1 MTTSINL
8 KQWFYDQ
15 DETDELLDD
24 KVDKESGKGLSTN
37 DYTTAEKNK
46 LSGVEAQANNYTHPN
61 SHAASMITGLANV
74 ATSGSYN
81 DLSNK
86 PTIPTKIS
94 ELVND
99 SGFGTSEA
107 GVVTVEQQATAE
119 TGYIS
124 TYVVKQG
131 GLQVGSKIN
140 IPKDFLVKSA
150 SVGTSTAANSPQSG
164 FAKGDKYLDFVI
176 NTKDS
181 SGTDEH
187 LYVNVKDLVDTYT
200 ADETTLT
207 LSNGQFSIKSGIIPQ
222 ASSTATDIKMNGT
235 QSAGSSSK
243 FAKADHV
250 HPVDTSRAAAV
261 HTHDEYLEFE
271 DLDDIIGLSYNESTG
286 VLSLTFTN
294 PNN

>member
-8 KQWFYDQ
+8 KTYF
-15 DETDELLDD
+15 
-24 KVDKESGKGLSTN
+24 VSKEEGKGLSSN
-37 DYTTAEKNK
+37 DYTTTEKNK
-46 LSGVEAQANNYTHPN
+46 LSNIEAQANNYTHPN

-86 PTIPTKIS
+86 PAIPTKIS

-150 SVGTSTAANSPQSG
+150 SVGTSSAANSPESG

-181 SGTDEH
+181 SDTDEH
-187 LYVNVKDLVDTYT
+187 LYINVKDLVDTYT

-207 LSNGQFSIKSGIIPQ
+207 LSNGEFSIKSGVIPEG
-222 ASSTATDIKMNGT
+222 SSTATDIKMNGT
-235 QSAGSSSK
+235 QSAGNSSK

-250 HPVDTSRAAAV
+250 HPVDTSRAAAS
-261 HTHDEYLEFE
+261 HTHNEYLESSDLE
-271 DLDDIIGLSYNESTG
+271 DIVGLSYDDSTG
-286 VLSLTFTN
+286 ILSLTFN
-294 PNN
+294 EDN